1 MIIGQALLRV
11 AAATTAAVA
20 SFQAPPSFRA
30 STDVVAVDVAVFDG
44 DRVVRNLTG
53 SDFQIRDNG
62 VLQRVISADF
72 NTLPIHLRLV
82 FDTSGSISEDELA
95 RYRRTMQEVASAL
108 EPRDQ
113 CEILTFN
120 ARIAEAAARQSPPI
134 RIDLRRAGVDGTA
147 FFDAVLLSMVTVPT
161 SDRRQITIVLSD
173 ARDNASFFDET
184 ALLDIGVGIR
194 TDAVVYTILP
204 GDPLLGRALSV
215 ARLQALSLLT
225 GGRLVRTHEQAVG
238 SVVIDAI
245 EEFRQS
251 YVLRYSVTGL
261 AIDGWHKLDVR
272 VRNGNR
278 YRIRAKPGYF
288 GR

>member
-1 MIIGQALLRV
+1 
-11 AAATTAAVA
+11 
-20 SFQAPPSFRA
+20 
-30 STDVVAVDVAVFDG
+30 VAVFDG